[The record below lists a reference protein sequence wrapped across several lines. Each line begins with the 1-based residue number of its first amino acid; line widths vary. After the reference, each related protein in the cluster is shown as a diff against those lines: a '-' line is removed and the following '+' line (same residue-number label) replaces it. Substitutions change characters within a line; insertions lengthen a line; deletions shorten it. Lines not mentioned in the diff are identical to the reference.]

1 MAVILEIYIK
11 IAVCGIASV
20 FGLGEHDN
28 GVCRTVMWVKSINF
42 LNMLQTSPFLY
53 PWSNG

>member
-1 MAVILEIYIK
+1 MAVILEIYFK

-28 GVCRTVMWVKSINF
+28 GVCRSDM
-42 LNMLQTSPFLY
+42 
-53 PWSNG
+53 